1 MRNTLLA
8 ILLFLFQI
16 AIYAQDGV
24 MVQGTVTDS
33 AGQPLPGASV
43 VVQGTTTGT
52 QTDFDGNFTL
62 DNVPSDGIL
71 SISYLGFVTQE
82 IGIDGSS
89 TISIALSEDAQ
100 ALDEVVVVGYGT
112 QKKSDLTSSIVSVD
126 TESMEKVP
134 TGQLMQAVQGKAAGV
149 QISSQGSPGESP
161 EIIIR
166 GVNSVYGDSN
176 PLFVVDGVFFDSI
189 DFLNAS
195 EIESLSILKDASAAA
210 IYGVE
215 ASNGVILITTKGGKF
230 NRNASISYTG
240 YTGVQTAQNVLQM
253 ANSEQFVNFALESG
267 SDSEIASV
275 NSAMQRFGRSR
286 INPNVPN
293 VNTDWY
299 DEVLRKAMTQNH
311 DISIN
316 GGSENIA
323 YSVGGNFFYQD
334 GILDMN
340 NSYER
345 FNLRTKLDIKAND
358 WLKVGGSIVYSNA
371 TKFDDEASAWQL
383 AYFAV
388 PILPVYDYLYTE
400 ADPLP
405 YSDAKEIGY
414 RGSQNPFPLM
424 DNSDLK
430 SNIRRT
436 VANFYA
442 DFQLIPEQL
451 NFKTSLSYNHAG
463 TTGRSVKL
471 PYYVTDD
478 YQRSV
483 DESSITRS
491 QVTNE
496 SYVLDNVLTYQNTFD
511 DHDLTLMGGMSYRDN
526 YGSYFGTTGYF
537 DPSGAFVRDKEQTW
551 YIKNTSTDSQ
561 TSTDSNDTYPYR
573 NYGFSYF
580 GRAAY
585 KFKDRYLAYATY
597 RAEGTNKYDETYV
610 YLPAFG
616 LGWVLSE
623 ESFMKDVSFIDYFKL
638 RGGWGRLAN
647 GSVPAS
653 DGGVGSSTVQTVFN
667 DQYYTGTQFET
678 ISDNISWEFTE
689 ETNIGISAKFLDSRL
704 SLEADYFIKDTKD
717 MVIPLSPL
725 VGTEVSYQNVGSVR
739 NKGIE
744 LAIGY
749 NGKIGKDF
757 GYSINANF
765 SKLENEV
772 TDLYTQPYIE
782 RGSAEFRQMIIKG
795 QPIDVFYGYDI
806 EGVYQTQAEIDSD
819 PVAQSA
825 IAGGTNISPG
835 YFKYKDVDGSGELDA
850 DDRVYLG
857 APVPD
862 YFYGGSINLNYKNW
876 DFSTSFYGQG
886 GNVILNRNRAEVI
899 WTTGRN
905 VDAELAKNRWTGEG
919 STNAFP
925 SSEGY
930 RQSWNQKLS
939 NFFLQEGDFF
949 RIQNIQLAYTLK
961 NDKLPE
967 IRFSLTADR
976 PFLWTKGYNGF
987 NPEVGFDGIDSQTY
1001 PIPSTYT
1008 FGMSI
1013 KI

>member
-1 MRNTLLA
+1 MRNTILA
-8 ILLFLFQI
+8 ILLFLFQM
-16 AIYAQDGV
+16 ASYAQDGV
-24 MVQGTVTDS
+24 TVTGSVYDTG
-33 AGQPLPGASV
+33 GQPLPGASV
-43 VVQGTTTGT
+43 VLKGSTTGT

-62 DNVPSDGIL
+62 SGIPSDGVL
-71 SISYLGFVTQE
+71 LISYIGFVSQEVPVEGRSSVSVTMEEDTQ
-82 IGIDGSS
+82 
-89 TISIALSEDAQ
+89 T
-100 ALDEVVVVGYGT
+100 LDEVVVVGYGT
-112 QKKSDLTSSIVSVD
+112 QKKSDLTSAIVSVD

-149 QISSQGSPGESP
+149 QVSSLGSPGESP
-161 EIIIR
+161 EIMIR
-166 GVNSVYGDSN
+166 GVNSVYGNST
-176 PLFVVDGVFFDSI
+176 PLFVVDGVFFDNI

-195 EIESLSILKDASAAA
+195 EIESMSILKDASASA

-215 ASNGVILITTKGGKF
+215 ASNGVIVIKTKGGQF
-230 NRNASISYTG
+230 NKNATITYSG
-240 YTGVQTAQNVLQM
+240 YTGVQKAQNVLQM

-267 SDSEIASV
+267 SESEIASV
-275 NSAMQRFGRSR
+275 ESAMQRYGRSR
-286 INPNVPN
+286 VNPNVPD

-299 DEVLRKAMTQNH
+299 DEILRTAMTQNH
-311 DISIN
+311 DISID

-323 YSVGGNFFYQD
+323 YSVGGNFFSQD
-334 GILDMN
+334 GILDMK

-358 WLKVGGSIVYSNA
+358 WLKVGGSMVYSNA
-371 TKFDDEASAWQL
+371 TKYDDEGSAWSL

-388 PILPVYDYLYTE
+388 PIMPVYDNLFTE

-405 YSDAKEIGY
+405 YSDARELGY
-414 RGSQNPFPLM
+414 RSSQNPFPTM

-442 DFQLIPEQL
+442 DFQLVPEKL

-463 TTGRSVKL
+463 TTGRNVYL

-483 DESSITRS
+483 EQSSITRS
-491 QVTNE
+491 QVTDE
-496 SYVLDNVLTYQNTFD
+496 YYIFDNVLTYQNTFN

-526 YGSYFGTTGYF
+526 SYSYFGTTGYF
-537 DPSGAFVRDKEQTW
+537 DPSGSFVRDKEQTW
-551 YIKNTSTDSQ
+551 YLENTSTDSQ
-561 TSTDSNDTYPYR
+561 TSYDGGSR
-573 NYGFSYF
+573 SYGFSYF

-585 KFKDRYLAYATY
+585 KYKNRYMAYATY
-597 RAEGTNKYDETYV
+597 RAEGANKYDETYV
-610 YLPAFG
+610 HLPAFG
-616 LGWVLSE
+616 LGWVVSE
-623 ESFMKDVSFIDYFKL
+623 ESFMENVGFIDYLKL

-678 ISDNISWEFTE
+678 ISDDISWEFTE
-689 ETNIGISAKFLDSRL
+689 ETNIGLSAQFLGNRL

-739 NKGIE
+739 NQGLE
-744 LAIGY
+744 LAVGY
-749 NGKIGKDF
+749 SGKIGKDF
-757 GYSINANF
+757 GYSVNANF
-765 SKLENEV
+765 SKIKNEV

-782 RGSAEFRQMIIKG
+782 TGSAEFRQMIIEG
-795 QPIDVFYGYDI
+795 QPINVFYGYDI
-806 EGVYQTQAEIDSD
+806 AGVYQTQAEVDAD
-819 PVAQSA
+819 PAAQTA
-825 IAGGTNISPG
+825 IAGGTDIAPG
-835 YFKYKDVDGSGELDA
+835 YFKYTDVDGNGTLDA
-850 DDRVYLG
+850 DDRVFLG
-857 APVPD
+857 SPVPD

-905 VDAELAKNRWTGEG
+905 IDAELAKNRWTGEG

-925 SSEGY
+925 SSAGY

-939 NFFLQEGDFF
+939 DFFLQDGDFF
-949 RIQNIQLAYTLK
+949 RIQNIQLAYTIK

-967 IRFSLTADR
+967 IRLSLTADR
-976 PFLWTKGYNGF
+976 PFLWTKEYKGF

-1001 PIPSTYT
+1001 PIPSTYS
-1008 FGMSI
+1008 FGMNI
-1013 KI
+1013 KL